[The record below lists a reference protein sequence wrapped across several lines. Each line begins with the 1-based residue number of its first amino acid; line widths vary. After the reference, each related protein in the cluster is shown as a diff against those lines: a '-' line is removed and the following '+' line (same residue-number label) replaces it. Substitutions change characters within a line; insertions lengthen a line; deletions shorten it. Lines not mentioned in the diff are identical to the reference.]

1 MFQDIQRVL
10 HTYWEAF
17 LFIAPKLLIALVVLS
32 LALAVAKRFSLLLSG
47 RLQNKAHDPLLADFL
62 TNVAK
67 WGMILTGLLLA
78 MQIVGLSGVV
88 SGVLGAAGLTA
99 FVVGF
104 ALKDIAENFLAGM
117 VLAFNRPFHIHDT
130 VQIRDMLGQVE
141 ALNLRTTIIR
151 TFEGKQISL
160 PNAVVLREPLTNFT
174 RNEYIRQDFLVSV
187 DYGEQP
193 GPAQVIDKIL
203 HYVNST
209 EGVQSTPPY
218 VSYITL
224 EKSAGTTADLR
235 VYFWAQSEDYRRQV
249 LVLKSNLMQ
258 GTKAMLSE
266 AGYPPTTTVS

>member
-1 MFQDIQRVL
+1 MLQDLQRVL
-10 HTYWEAF
+10 HTYWESF

-32 LALAVAKRFSLLLSG
+32 LALAVAKRFSLLLGS
-47 RLQNKAHDPLLADFL
+47 RLEGKAHDPLLADFL

-67 WGMILTGLLLA
+67 WGMILAGVLLA
-78 MQIVGLSGVV
+78 MQVIGLSGVV
-88 SGVLGAAGLTA
+88 SGVLGAAGITA

-141 ALNLRTTIIR
+141 ALNLRTTIIK
-151 TFEGKQISL
+151 TFEGKHIFL
-160 PNAVVLREPLTNFT
+160 PNAVVLREPLINFT
-174 RNEYIRQDFLVSV
+174 RNDYIRQDFLVSV
-187 DYGEQP
+187 DYGDQKTP
-193 GPAQVIDKIL
+193 DQAIDKIL
-203 HYVNST
+203 QYVNST
-209 EGVQSTPPY
+209 EGVESAPPY

-235 VYFWAQSEDYRRQV
+235 LYFWAKSEDYRRHV
-249 LVLKSNLMQ
+249 LVLKSKLMQ
-258 GTKAMLSE
+258 GTKAMLID